1 MKTLM
6 RFLALLALAALLAA
20 CGGGGGCA
28 GTVNGTDTCAAPTP
42 ATAPG
47 TTQSAAALT
56 LFITDGAFTPLA
68 QNLISSG
75 PTYYALATVLGDTGA
90 AMPNQIVSFSTD
102 NTVGSLS
109 SAMGLTDASGRA
121 WVRIQPA
128 SLTTTGTA
136 ILTASSTMGGTTV
149 SSNIGYMTGASNV
162 ALQPMTITPA
172 TVSALQTAAVNVPV
186 TVNGVAAAPGQV
198 AVTLQPSCGY
208 FTSTTNRSIVVSTTT
223 GGAATANWQS
233 ESNCG
238 GLTVTI
244 TASASGATSVSG
256 SVAVTAVQPSNILY
270 TGATAN
276 TMVVST
282 APAGTKQST
291 LSYKVVDATGAPMA
305 SQAVT
310 FTLDAA
316 SQSAGVRFTGGLTT
330 TTTTTDTLGVA
341 KAIINSGSLPTP
353 VNVVASLT
361 AVPTMTTSSSN
372 IVVTSGMPSQFR
384 TSLAATQL
392 NLEGRNK
399 DGVTTTITVRTAD
412 SMGNPP
418 PANTAVTF
426 TTGYGSIGGSC
437 STDATG
443 ACSVTYTT
451 LGTRP
456 VDGVVTVLAY
466 MTGEESYIDNNGNN
480 VYDAG
485 EPFTD
490 MGQPYRDD
498 NHNGSYDA
506 ATEQK
511 IGTATGAVACPSNL
525 LSVTSTCDGAWS
537 PTILVREQLSIG
549 LSSASASITLTGVIN
564 GTGFSVVVADGATGS
579 VVGMASG
586 TSVAAT
592 VTPPPPPAVASCAL
606 VNVSPASVLNQVG
619 PSTHKINL
627 NSSACSGSS
636 VTVTVTSPSGIQST
650 KTFSIP

>member
-6 RFLALLALAALLAA
+6 RFLAMLALAALLAA

-28 GTVNGTDTCAAPTP
+28 GTVNGTDTCTTPTP
-42 ATAPG
+42 TTVPG

-90 AMPNQIVSFSTD
+90 PMANQIVSFSTD

-208 FTSTTNRSIVVSTTT
+208 FTSTTNRSIIVSTTT

-456 VDGVVTVLAY
+456 TDGVVTVLAY

-537 PTILVREQLSIG
+537 PTILVREQLRIG
-549 LSSASASITLTGVIN
+549 LSSASASITLTGAIN
-564 GTGFSVVVADGATGS
+564 GTGFSVVVADGAVGS

-592 VTPPPPPAVASCAL
+592 VTPPPPPAAASCAL
-606 VNVSPASVLNQVG
+606 VNVSPAAVLNQVG

-627 NSSACSGSS
+627 NSSACSGAS

-650 KTFSIP
+650 ATFLVP

>member
-6 RFLALLALAALLAA
+6 RFLAMLVLAATLAA

-28 GTVNGTDTCAAPTP
+28 GTVNGTDTCATATPT
-42 ATAPG
+42 TAPG

-102 NTVGSLS
+102 NAVGSLS

-149 SSNIGYMTGASNV
+149 SSSVGYMTGASNV
-162 ALQPMTITPA
+162 ALGAMTITPA
-172 TVSALQTAAVNVPV
+172 TVSALQTAAVSVPV

-208 FTSTTNRSIVVSTTT
+208 FTSTTNRSIIVSTTA
-223 GGAATANWQS
+223 GGVATANWQS

-238 GLTVTI
+238 GLTVTV

-276 TMVVST
+276 TLVVST

-291 LSYKVVDATGAPMA
+291 LTYKVVDATGAAMA

-330 TTTTTDTLGVA
+330 TTASTDTLGEA
-341 KAIINSGSLPTP
+341 KAIINSGTLPTP

-384 TSLAATQL
+384 TSLSATQL
-392 NLEGRNK
+392 NIEGRNK

-426 TTGYGSIGGSC
+426 TAGYGSIGGSC
-437 STDATG
+437 STDVTG

-456 VDGVVTVLAY
+456 TDGVVTVLAY

-498 NHNGSYDA
+498 NHNGTYDA

-511 IGTATGAVACPSNL
+511 IGTATGAAACPSDL

-537 PTILVREQLSIG
+537 PTILVREQLRIG
-549 LSSASASITLTGVIN
+549 LSSASASITLTGAIT
-564 GTGFSVVVADGATGS
+564 GAGFSVVVADGAAGS
-579 VVGMASG
+579 MVGMANG

-592 VTPPPPPAVASCAL
+592 LSPPPAPATGCAL
-606 VNVSPASVLNQVG
+606 VNVSPGSVLNQVG
-619 PSTHKINL
+619 PSTHKITL
-627 NSSACSGSS
+627 NNTMCSGGS
-636 VTVTVTSPSGIQST
+636 VTVTVTAPSGIQST
-650 KTFSIP
+650 ATFVIP